1 MNTIFKTAGAC
12 LALLLCGSADAS
24 AQGFLKKVS
33 KGISKVTSTVEKTAD
48 TVSEIT
54 GTSTATE
61 NTDDANDD
69 VKSINWDDA
78 NDDVKSINWEAIP
91 HYTLQKVYLVDDA
104 GNNLLNEDGTQQY
117 NVYLIDQYGKC
128 RNEKAVRKQN
138 RTILLRCTNM
148 LAKLTATTAAGAKG
162 GGVGGALLGAGAGLL
177 ASAGDIKMMKKQIEA
192 LKEQKKLIEFYSQNF
207 TDEGAPKDANIDIKK
222 ETGID
227 FNESNTV
234 SQTTAQI
241 KEMLASDSFSTTP
254 PDDWDRGG
262 DTSSES

>member
-1 MNTIFKTAGAC
+1 MNTRFKTAGAC
-12 LALLLCGSADAS
+12 LALLLCCSADAS

-54 GTSTATE
+54 GTSTATD
-61 NTDDANDD
+61 NT
-69 VKSINWDDA
+69 DDA

-117 NVYLIDQYGKC
+117 NVYLIDQNGII
-128 RNEKAVRKQN
+128 RNKGAVERQN
-138 RTILLRCTNM
+138 RTILLRCTKM

-162 GGVGGALLGAGAGLL
+162 GGVGGALLGAGVGLL
-177 ASAGDIKMMKKQIEA
+177 ASAGDIKMIKKQKES
-192 LKEQKKLIEFYSQNF
+192 LKEQEKLIEFYSQNF

-241 KEMLASDSFSTTP
+241 KDMLASDDYNTP
-254 PDDWDRGG
+254 SNAWDLGG
-262 DTSSES
+262 ETSSES

>member
-1 MNTIFKTAGAC
+1 MNTRFKTAGAC

-33 KGISKVTSTVEKTAD
+33 KGISKVTNTVEKTAD

-61 NTDDANDD
+61 NTN
-69 VKSINWDDA
+69 DA

-117 NVYLIDQYGKC
+117 NVYLIDQNGNRRSK
-128 RNEKAVRKQN
+128 KIVDMQN
-138 RTILLRCTNM
+138 RIIRQHCTKM
-148 LAKLTATTAAGAKG
+148 LSKLTTGAAAGAIK
-162 GGVGGALLGAGAGLL
+162 GGVGGALAGAGAGLL
-177 ASAGDIKMMKKQIEA
+177 ASADDIKMIKKQKES
-192 LKEQKKLIEFYSQNF
+192 LKEQEKLIEFYSQNF
-207 TDEGAPKDANIDIKK
+207 TDEGAPKDANIDITK

-241 KEMLASDSFSTTP
+241 KEMLASDDYNTP
-254 PDDWDRGG
+254 PDDWNLGG
-262 DTSSES
+262 ENSSES